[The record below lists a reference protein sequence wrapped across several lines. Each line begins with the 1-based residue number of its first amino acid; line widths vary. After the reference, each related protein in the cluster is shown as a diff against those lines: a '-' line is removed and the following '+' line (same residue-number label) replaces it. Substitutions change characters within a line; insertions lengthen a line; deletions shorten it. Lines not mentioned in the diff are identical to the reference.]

1 MAKRG
6 KRYIESKASYDST
19 KEYELNEALEIVE
32 KTAKA
37 KFDETVE
44 IHFNL
49 GVDSRHADQQVRGT
63 VILPHGT
70 GKVQRV
76 LAFVKDDRIDEAL
89 AAGADFAG
97 NEEYAEK
104 IQKEGWLDF
113 DVVIATPDMMATV
126 GRLGRVLGPQG
137 LMPNPKTGT
146 VTNDVKQAIEDIKA
160 GKVEYRTDKANLIHV
175 PAGKVSFGASK
186 LAENIKALI
195 AEVVKAKPAA
205 AKGKYIKSITVASTM
220 GPGVKLQASRASE
233 LVETK

>member
-6 KRYIESKASYDST
+6 KKYIESKASYDST

-32 KTAKA
+32 KSAKA

-44 IHFNL
+44 LHFNL

-70 GKVQRV
+70 GRVQRV

-89 AAGADFAG
+89 QAGADFAG

-104 IQKEGWLDF
+104 IQKDGWLDF

-126 GRLGRVLGPQG
+126 GKLGRVLGPQG

-146 VTNDVKQAIEDIKA
+146 VTNDVKQAIEEIKA

-175 PAGKVSFGASK
+175 PAGKVSFGAEK
-186 LAENIKALI
+186 LADNIKALVR
-195 AEVVKAKPAA
+195 EVVKARPAA

-220 GPGVKLQASRASE
+220 GPGVKLQAGKASE

>member
-6 KRYIESKASYDST
+6 KKYLESKASYDST

-32 KTAKA
+32 KNAKA

-44 IHFNL
+44 LHFNL

-104 IQKEGWLDF
+104 IQKDGWLDF
-113 DVVIATPDMMATV
+113 DVVIATPDMMAVV

-175 PAGKVSFGASK
+175 PAGKVSFGAEK
-186 LAENIKALI
+186 LADNIKALI
-195 AEVVKAKPAA
+195 TEVVKAKPAA

-233 LVETK
+233 LVEK

>member
-6 KRYIESKASYDST
+6 KKYIESKASYDST

-32 KTAKA
+32 KSAKA

-44 IHFNL
+44 LHFNL

-70 GKVQRV
+70 GRVQRV

-89 AAGADFAG
+89 QAGADFAG

-104 IQKEGWLDF
+104 IQKDGWLDF

-146 VTNDVKQAIEDIKA
+146 VTNDVKQAIEEIKA

-175 PAGKVSFGASK
+175 PAGKVSFGAEK
-186 LAENIKALI
+186 LADNIKALVR
-195 AEVVKAKPAA
+195 AVVKARPAA

-220 GPGVKLQASRASE
+220 GPGVKLQAGKASE

>member
-6 KRYIESKASYDST
+6 KKYLESKASYDST

-32 KTAKA
+32 KNAKA

-104 IQKEGWLDF
+104 IQKDGWLDF

-175 PAGKVSFGASK
+175 PAGKVSFGVEK
-186 LAENIKALI
+186 LSDNIKALVG
-195 AEVVKAKPAA
+195 EVVKAKPAA

-220 GPGVKLQASRASE
+220 GPGVKLQAGRASE

>member
-6 KRYIESKASYDST
+6 KKYLESKASYDST

-32 KTAKA
+32 KNAKA

-70 GKVQRV
+70 GKVQIV

-89 AAGADFAG
+89 AAGADYAG

-104 IQKEGWLDF
+104 IQKDGWLDF

-175 PAGKVSFGASK
+175 PAGKVSFGVEK
-186 LAENIKALI
+186 LSDNIKALVG
-195 AEVVKAKPAA
+195 EVVKAKPAA

-220 GPGVKLQASRASE
+220 GPGVKLQAGRASE

>member
-6 KRYIESKASYDST
+6 KKYLESKASYDST
-19 KEYELNEALEIVE
+19 KEYELNEAIEIVE

-37 KFDETVE
+37 NFDETVE
-44 IHFNL
+44 LHFKL

-89 AAGADFAG
+89 SAGADFAG

-104 IQKEGWLDF
+104 IQKDGWLDF

-146 VTNDVKQAIEDIKA
+146 VTNDVAQAIADIKA

-175 PAGKVSFGASK
+175 PTGKVSFGAEK
-186 LAENIKALI
+186 LTENIRALI
-195 AEVVKAKPAA
+195 TEVVKARPSA
-205 AKGKYIKSITVASTM
+205 AKGKYIRSITVSSTM
-220 GPGVKLQASRASE
+220 GPGVKLNPAKAAE
-233 LVETK
+233 LAEK

>member
-6 KRYIESKASYDST
+6 KRYLESKASYDST

-32 KTAKA
+32 KNAKA

-44 IHFNL
+44 LHFNL

-104 IQKEGWLDF
+104 IQKDGWLDF

-175 PAGKVSFGASK
+175 PAGKVSFGAEK
-186 LAENIKALI
+186 LADNIKALI
-195 AEVVKAKPAA
+195 REVVKARPAA

-220 GPGVKLQASRASE
+220 GPGVKLQAGKASE